1 MRKVYQKKVQKE
13 KNNMINVKELQS
25 LYDKHK
31 PTVYKNLLLAT
42 PKPAFVSRLN
52 SLLRIYEFTHSAGLM
67 SETGMFTVDLV
78 CVPDIRGVY
87 YTLLV
92 ITSDGTMAK
101 PVNEP
106 IVKDAMDKLESAIRA
121 NQVQVSD
128 PIFGGV
134 LRESEAIQMYSVYLV
149 VLGLIQSG
157 V

>member
-1 MRKVYQKKVQKE
+1 
-13 KNNMINVKELQS
+13 
-25 LYDKHK
+25 
-31 PTVYKNLLLAT
+31 
-42 PKPAFVSRLN
+42 
-52 SLLRIYEFTHSAGLM
+52 M